1 MVWIEIGATQKGT
14 TMTTAAHILVV
25 DDEAGVRFFLE
36 QLLERDGHQVVAVES
51 GEAALER
58 IATQEF
64 DLVLVDLRLQG
75 IGGMDVLAVVRD
87 TAPDTPVIVLT
98 AYASL
103 ESAMEALRQGAHDY
117 LFKPSQ
123 VVEVRES
130 VRTALLKRQAAL
142 QQRRLLTQLTQ
153 HLTSAPEK
161 PTTTAVTPSPASG
174 LPAHTANLAEN
185 QARFSQQGGLI
196 VDMMRHVI
204 TLDGHMLELSPTEFA
219 LLAYLCSETPR
230 VIPAQELVHAVQGY
244 DCEPW
249 EARETL
255 RYHIH
260 RIRQKV
266 RHATDR
272 ADIVRTVR
280 GVGYTLDLG
289 TSDH

>member
-1 MVWIEIGATQKGT
+1 
-14 TMTTAAHILVV
+14 MTTTAYILVV

-36 QLLERDGHQVVAVES
+36 ELLERDGHQVVAVES
-51 GEAALER
+51 GEAALEC
-58 IATQEF
+58 ISAQEF

-75 IGGMDVLAVVRD
+75 IGGMDVLAAVRD

-98 AYASL
+98 AHASL

-142 QQRRLLTQLTQ
+142 QQRHLLAQLTQ
-153 HLTSAPEK
+153 HLTGVSEK
-161 PTTTAVTPSPASG
+161 ST
-174 LPAHTANLAEN
+174 LPAAASTPEQHSASPLPVSVPLAQTADLVGS

-204 TLDGHMLELSPTEFA
+204 TLDGHILELSPTEFA

-255 RYHIH
+255 RYHVH

-266 RHATDR
+266 RQATNR

-289 TSDH
+289 APEH

>member
-1 MVWIEIGATQKGT
+1 
-14 TMTTAAHILVV
+14 MTAAAHILVV
-25 DDEAGVRFFLE
+25 DDDAGVRFFLE
-36 QLLERDGHQVVAVES
+36 ELLERDGHQVVAVES

-58 IATQEF
+58 IVTQEF

-75 IGGMDVLAVVRD
+75 IGGMDVLAAVRD

-98 AYASL
+98 AHASL

-153 HLTSAPEK
+153 HLTGAPER
-161 PTTTAVTPSPASG
+161 PTTTAAASPPEQNPSSPLPVSG
-174 LPAHTANLAEN
+174 LPAHTADLAEN
-185 QARFSQQGGLI
+185 QARFSRQGGLI

-219 LLAYLCSETPR
+219 LLAYLCSEIPR

-244 DCEPW
+244 NCEPW

-266 RHATDR
+266 RQATDR

-289 TSDH
+289 APDH

>member
-1 MVWIEIGATQKGT
+1 VWIEIGATQKGT

-153 HLTSAPEK
+153 HLTGAPEK
-161 PTTTAVTPSPASG
+161 PTTPAATPSPVSG
-174 LPAHTANLAEN
+174 LPAHIANLAEN

-244 DCEPW
+244 NCEPW

-280 GVGYTLDLG
+280 GVGYTLDLDA
-289 TSDH
+289 SHH

>member
-1 MVWIEIGATQKGT
+1 
-14 TMTTAAHILVV
+14 MTTAAHILVV

-153 HLTSAPEK
+153 HLTGAPEK
-161 PTTTAVTPSPASG
+161 PTTSAATPSPVSG
-174 LPAHTANLAEN
+174 PPTHTANLAEN

-289 TSDH
+289 TSHH

>member
-1 MVWIEIGATQKGT
+1 
-14 TMTTAAHILVV
+14 MTTAAHILVV

-75 IGGMDVLAVVRD
+75 IGGMDVLAAVRD

-98 AYASL
+98 AHASL

-153 HLTSAPEK
+153 HLTGAPEK
-161 PTTTAVTPSPASG
+161 PTTTAVTPSPVSG

-289 TSDH
+289 TSHH